1 MINKIYKIINNKFSR
16 YFKFIFFLRYLFVIF
31 FVAIVLF
38 ATIPHFFDYKKKEAI
53 ISFNLSQSYGLEIKR
68 IENIKFKSFP
78 FPHLQISNLNGNLY
92 SSDTVSKVEKLFIYP
107 KLFSIYNYDNFQI
120 RKIKLTKGEIQTDIK
135 TINFLIQNIFN
146 HKKKII
152 FKNLNLK
159 IKDTKN
165 FIIDIKKINF
175 SNYGYYRN
183 IISGKLFDKN
193 FKIKLDDNLTNINFK
208 LINTGVSASLNLQNK
223 IKNNPY
229 SGSLKGSILQ
239 SNYKFDFI
247 YNDDSIEI
255 NNFFFR
261 DKNLSFDSK
270 GNIKLL
276 PFFKI
281 NLTSEIKNFDTKNI
295 TNLKIDK
302 LLEFKDL
309 IKKLNLKKDIMFK
322 SKKFSLDLIDR
333 LDIKSQL
340 AYGRLNILKELV
352 ITNSILNCTSNINL
366 IEEYP
371 ILNFTCT
378 LNSNDKKKLL
388 KKIKVNYKKKDEPIY
403 LDVKGNINILN
414 NKINFDYIK
423 MNNNYNAT
431 AEDLKYFKLT
441 FESILFD
448 KSFLNI
454 FDLSKISKFVLEI
467 L

>member
-1 MINKIYKIINNKFSR
+1 M
-16 YFKFIFFLRYLFVIF
+16 
-31 FVAIVLF
+31 
-38 ATIPHFFDYKKKEAI
+38 
-53 ISFNLSQSYGLEIKR
+53 
-68 IENIKFKSFP
+68 
-78 FPHLQISNLNGNLY
+78 
-92 SSDTVSKVEKLFIYP
+92 
-107 KLFSIYNYDNFQI
+107 
-120 RKIKLTKGEIQTDIK
+120 
-135 TINFLIQNIFN
+135 
-146 HKKKII
+146 
-152 FKNLNLK
+152 
-159 IKDTKN
+159 
-165 FIIDIKKINF
+165 
-175 SNYGYYRN
+175 
-183 IISGKLFDKN
+183 
-193 FKIKLDDNLTNINFK
+193 TNINFK